1 MAKGNP
7 VKTAAVVLGA
17 LALGWATIE
26 LAFKPWLDQARKAM
40 DKSDP
45 SKDPDEASTSA
56 PVDVDQEEE
65 QPAP

>member
-1 MAKGNP
+1 MAKGNS

-45 SKDPDEASTSA
+45 SKDPDDDASTST
-56 PVDVDQEEE
+56 PTVVVDEE

>member
-1 MAKGNP
+1 M
-7 VKTAAVVLGA
+7 LGA

-45 SKDPDEASTSA
+45 AKDPDDASTSA
-56 PVDVDQEEE
+56 PAPVGDEE
-65 QPAP
+65 QPAS

>member
-1 MAKGNP
+1 MGKGNS
-7 VKTAAVVLGA
+7 VKSAAVVLGA

-45 SKDPDEASTSA
+45 SKDPDEPSSSA
-56 PVDVDQEEE
+56 PAPVVDQLN
-65 QPAP
+65 PAS

>member
-1 MAKGNP
+1 MGKGNS

-45 SKDPDEASTSA
+45 AKDPDDASTSA
-56 PVDVDQEEE
+56 PPAPVIDEE
-65 QPAP
+65 QPAS